1 MDGST
6 ISNMVRNGWDKVLQ
20 DRLVILRNAIIVISE
35 CNWIINDLRL
45 NPQLLSEVQLDE
57 TDEQLLFDMMWETK
71 KYLNQNSALISE
83 IVHRLK

>member
-1 MDGST
+1 
-6 ISNMVRNGWDKVLQ
+6 MVLIR
-20 DRLVILRNAIIVISE
+20 
-35 CNWIINDLRL
+35 NWIINDLRL

>member
-1 MDGST
+1 
-6 ISNMVRNGWDKVLQ
+6 MVRNGWDKVLQ
-20 DRLVILRNAIIVISE
+20 DRLIFVLYSQSLFHSHGKYFYLNKHWNINAI
-35 CNWIINDLRL
+35 RL

>member
-1 MDGST
+1 MGNSGCLYG
-6 ISNMVRNGWDKVLQ
+6 ISYTCSRSGHFDFS
-20 DRLVILRNAIIVISE
+20 R
-35 CNWIINDLRL
+35 NWIINDLRL